1 MKNVWI
7 LNHYAKAPTSTGG
20 SRHFQFARYLKDQG
34 WRAVLIASSAE
45 HISGKQKLEKN
56 ESFRHELI
64 SGVDFH
70 WLRTPAYQGNGFQRM
85 VNMLAYTIQAVRP
98 SATKDLP
105 PPDVIIGSSVHPF
118 AALAAWWLARR
129 HRVPFVFEVRDLWP
143 QTLIDMGRL
152 KDNGVAAKLM
162 RSLEGFLYK
171 RASKIITLLPFASS
185 YLARFAVP
193 DDKVVWMSNGVA
205 LDEYPELKRCPEDA
219 KDRPFEL
226 MYYGSHG
233 AANGLDTLINAMAV
247 AKELL
252 SNRDERVQLRLIGDG
267 LEKDAL
273 ITQARQMGIESRVSF
288 EPPVPKS
295 KIPEI
300 SAAADAFVITVRN
313 LPELYKYGISMIKI
327 FDYMASGR
335 PVIIA
340 SNATNNPIADANAG
354 ITVAAEDA
362 EALGR
367 AIVEVTTMTPERR
380 AELGANG
387 RAHVA
392 KEYDYRVLAK
402 RLACSLNELVGST

>member
-7 LNHYAKAPTSTGG
+7 LNHYAKAPASTGG
-20 SRHFQFARYLKDQG
+20 SRHYQLAKYLKSNG
-34 WRAVLIASSAE
+34 WRAILLASSAE
-45 HISGKQKLEKN
+45 HLSGVQKLAAN
-56 ESFRHELI
+56 ESFKHEVI
-64 SGVDFH
+64 DGVDFH
-70 WLRTPAYQGNGFQRM
+70 WLKTPQYRGNGWGR
-85 VNMLAYTIQAVRP
+85 VLNMLAYALQAIRP
-98 SATKDLP
+98 SSTRSLAI
-105 PPDVIIGSSVHPF
+105 PDVIIGSSVHPL
-118 AALAAWWLARR
+118 AALSGWWLAKR
-129 HRVPFVFEVRDLWP
+129 HKVPFIFEVRDLWP

-152 KDNGVAAKLM
+152 DEGSFTAKLLRRM
-162 RSLEGFLYK
+162 EGFLYK
-171 RASKIITLLPFASS
+171 RASKIITLLPFASHYFS
-185 YLARFAVP
+185 RFGVP
-193 DDKVVWMSNGVA
+193 ESKIIWLSNGVA
-205 LDEYPELKRCPEDA
+205 LESYKWAALGPTVGRSC
-219 KDRPFEL
+219 FTL

-273 ITQARQMGIESRVSF
+273 ITQARQMGIESWVSF

-313 LPELYKYGISMIKI
+313 LPELYKYGISMNKI

-340 SNATNNPIADANAG
+340 SNALNNPIADANAG
-354 ITVAAEDA
+354 VTVAAEDA

-367 AIVEVTTMTPERR
+367 AIVEVATMTPERR

-402 RLACSLNELVGST
+402 RLASSLNELVGST